1 MPFFELLNGLAPP
14 AERMR
19 WEASLVRHARDYARN
34 DDLVREG
41 AVPEKLH
48 VVLAGWA
55 QRYKQLEDGRRQ
67 ILGFILPG
75 EVCNLDLFTLL
86 RTDHSI
92 GAVRTVTVAEIDR
105 DEIERLLVDCPHLA
119 QILCLG
125 EIIAKSRQHEW
136 VLSLGQ
142 RVAIERVAH
151 LLCEIFER
159 ERLRGR
165 VRGQK
170 CDFPPTQ
177 AQIAEA
183 VGLTPVH
190 VNRMLHELRRGQCV
204 EIANRRLF
212 VPDFEALARVA
223 AFDARY
229 LHGGEAE
236 QLPARASAL
245 FDKDAP
251 AGVRPPPLGAPPS
264 SSYRRRPHP
273 PSQAQAR

>member
-1 MPFFELLNGLAPP
+1 MSFSELLNALMPP

-19 WEASLVRHARDYARN
+19 WEACLAHHAREYARN
-34 DDLVREG
+34 SDVVREG
-41 AVPEKLH
+41 AIPEKMH

-75 EVCNLDLFTLL
+75 EVCNLDLFTMM
-86 RTDHSI
+86 RADHSI
-92 GAVRTVTVAEIDR
+92 AAVRTLTVAEIDR
-105 DEIERLLVDCPHLA
+105 DEIERLLHDCPHLA
-119 QILCLG
+119 ELFCLG
-125 EIIAKSRQHEW
+125 EIIAKSQQHEW
-136 VLSLGQ
+136 ILSLGQ

-159 ERLRGR
+159 ERRRGR
-165 VRGQK
+165 VRGRR

-190 VNRMLHELRRGQCV
+190 VNRMLHELRRGQGV

-212 VPDFEALARVA
+212 VPDFDALARVA
-223 AFDARY
+223 EFDARY

-236 QLPARASAL
+236 QLLARASAL
-245 FDKDAP
+245 FDRDAAATTSLSP
-251 AGVRPPPLGAPPS
+251 LDTPDPYLRAIAGRLT
-264 SSYRRRPHP
+264 R
-273 PSQAQAR
+273 

>member
-34 DDLVREG
+34 DDIVREG

-223 AFDARY
+223 AFEARY

-236 QLPARASAL
+236 QLLARASAL
-245 FDKDAP
+245 FDKKVTAP
-251 AGVRPPPLGAPPS
+251 ARSLPLGTPN
-264 SSYRRRPHP
+264 RRLRAIG
-273 PSQAQAR
+273 SRLAR

>member
-1 MPFFELLNGLAPP
+1 MSFSELLNALMPP

-19 WEASLVRHARDYARN
+19 WEACLAHHAREYARN
-34 DDLVREG
+34 SDVVREG
-41 AVPEKLH
+41 AIPEKMH

-75 EVCNLDLFTLL
+75 EVCNLDLFTMM
-86 RTDHSI
+86 RADHSI
-92 GAVRTVTVAEIDR
+92 AAVRTLTVAEIDR
-105 DEIERLLVDCPHLA
+105 DEIERLLHDCPHLA
-119 QILCLG
+119 ELFCLG
-125 EIIAKSRQHEW
+125 EIIAKSQQHEW
-136 VLSLGQ
+136 ILSLGQ

-159 ERLRGR
+159 ERRRGR
-165 VRGQK
+165 VRGHR

-190 VNRMLHELRRGQCV
+190 VNRMLHELRRGQGV

-212 VPDFEALARVA
+212 VPDFDALARVA

-236 QLPARASAL
+236 QLLARASAL
-245 FDKDAP
+245 FDRDAAATTSLSP
-251 AGVRPPPLGAPPS
+251 LDTPDPYLRAIAGRLT
-264 SSYRRRPHP
+264 R
-273 PSQAQAR
+273 

>member
-1 MPFFELLNGLAPP
+1 MSFSELLNALMPP

-19 WEASLVRHARDYARN
+19 WEACLAHHAREYARN
-34 DDLVREG
+34 SDVVREG
-41 AVPEKLH
+41 AIPEKMH

-75 EVCNLDLFTLL
+75 EVCNLDLFTMM
-86 RTDHSI
+86 RADHSI
-92 GAVRTVTVAEIDR
+92 AAVRTLTVAEIDR
-105 DEIERLLVDCPHLA
+105 DEIERLLHDCPYLA
-119 QILCLG
+119 ELFCLG
-125 EIIAKSRQHEW
+125 EIIAKSQQHEW
-136 VLSLGQ
+136 ILSLGQ

-159 ERLRGR
+159 ERRRGR
-165 VRGQK
+165 VRGRR

-190 VNRMLHELRRGQCV
+190 VNRMLHELRRGQGV

-212 VPDFEALARVA
+212 VPDFDALARVA

-236 QLPARASAL
+236 QLLARASAL
-245 FDKDAP
+245 FDRDTAATTSLSP
-251 AGVRPPPLGAPPS
+251 LDTPDPYLRAIAGRLT
-264 SSYRRRPHP
+264 R
-273 PSQAQAR
+273 

>member
-1 MPFFELLNGLAPP
+1 MSFSELLNALMPP

-19 WEASLVRHARDYARN
+19 WEACLAHHAREYARN
-34 DDLVREG
+34 SDVVREG
-41 AVPEKLH
+41 AKPEKMH

-75 EVCNLDLFTLL
+75 EVCNLDLFTMM
-86 RTDHSI
+86 RADHSI
-92 GAVRTVTVAEIDR
+92 AAVRTLTVAEIDR
-105 DEIERLLVDCPHLA
+105 DEIERLLHDCPHLA
-119 QILCLG
+119 ELFCLG
-125 EIIAKSRQHEW
+125 EIIAKSQQHEW
-136 VLSLGQ
+136 ILSLGQ

-159 ERLRGR
+159 ERRRGR
-165 VRGQK
+165 VRGRR

-190 VNRMLHELRRGQCV
+190 VNRMLHELRRGQGV

-212 VPDFEALARVA
+212 VPDFDALARVA

-236 QLPARASAL
+236 QLLARASAL
-245 FDKDAP
+245 FDRDAAATTSLSP
-251 AGVRPPPLGAPPS
+251 LDTPDPYLRAIAGRLT
-264 SSYRRRPHP
+264 R
-273 PSQAQAR
+273 

>member
-1 MPFFELLNGLAPP
+1 MSFSELLNALMPP

-19 WEASLVRHARDYARN
+19 WEACLAHHAREYARN
-34 DDLVREG
+34 GDVVREG
-41 AVPEKLH
+41 AVPEKMH

-75 EVCNLDLFTLL
+75 EVCNLDLFTMM
-86 RTDHSI
+86 RADHSI
-92 GAVRTVTVAEIDR
+92 AAVRTLTVAEIDR
-105 DEIERLLVDCPHLA
+105 DEIERLLHDCPHLA
-119 QILCLG
+119 EAFCLG
-125 EIIAKSRQHEW
+125 EIVAKSQQHEW
-136 VLSLGQ
+136 ILSLGQ

-159 ERLRGR
+159 ERRRDR
-165 VRGQK
+165 VRGQR

-190 VNRMLHELRRGQCV
+190 VNRMLHELRRGQGV
-204 EIANRRLF
+204 EIANRRLC
-212 VPDFEALARVA
+212 VPDFEALAGVA

-236 QLPARASAL
+236 QLLARASAL
-245 FDKDAP
+245 FENRDATVSP
-251 AGVRPPPLGAPPS
+251 DRPSPLGPPS
-264 SSYRRRPHP
+264 PLLRAAGAGLPR
-273 PSQAQAR
+273 

>member
-1 MPFFELLNGLAPP
+1 MPFLELLNELMPA

-19 WEASLVRHARDYARN
+19 WEAALARRAREYGRN

-41 AVPEKLH
+41 AAPEKLH
-48 VVLAGWA
+48 IVLAGWA
-55 QRYKQLEDGRRQ
+55 QRYKQMEDGRRQ

-75 EVCNLDLFTLL
+75 EVCNLDLFTLM
-86 RTDHSI
+86 RADHSI
-92 GAVRTVTVAEIDR
+92 AAVRTLTVAEFDR
-105 DEIERLLVDCPHLA
+105 EEVESLLADCPHLGQA
-119 QILCLG
+119 LCLS

-136 VLSLGQ
+136 ILSLGQ
-142 RVAIERVAH
+142 RSAVERVAH
-151 LLCEIFER
+151 LLAETFER

-165 VRGQK
+165 IRKQT

-190 VNRMLHELRRGQCV
+190 VNRMLTELRRGQGV

-212 VPDFEALARVA
+212 VPDFAALARLA

-229 LHGGEAE
+229 LHGGEAR
-236 QLPARASAL
+236 QSLSHAAALFRAKDAAGVPARL
-245 FDKDAP
+245 
-251 AGVRPPPLGAPPS
+251 PPLVAS
-264 SSYRRRPHP
+264 RRELRT
-273 PSQAQAR
+273 SGSRTLAQ

>member
-1 MPFFELLNGLAPP
+1 MSFSELLNALMPP

-19 WEASLVRHARDYARN
+19 WEACLAHHAREYARN
-34 DDLVREG
+34 SDVVREG
-41 AVPEKLH
+41 AIPEKMH

-75 EVCNLDLFTLL
+75 EVCNLDLFTMM
-86 RTDHSI
+86 RADHSI
-92 GAVRTVTVAEIDR
+92 AAVRTLTVAEIDR
-105 DEIERLLVDCPHLA
+105 DEIERLLHDCPYLA
-119 QILCLG
+119 ELFCLG
-125 EIIAKSRQHEW
+125 EIIAKSQQHEW
-136 VLSLGQ
+136 ILSLGQ

-159 ERLRGR
+159 ERRRGR
-165 VRGQK
+165 VRGRR

-190 VNRMLHELRRGQCV
+190 VNRMLHELRRGQGV

-212 VPDFEALARVA
+212 VPDFDALARVA

-236 QLPARASAL
+236 QLLARASAL
-245 FDKDAP
+245 VDRDSAATTSLSP
-251 AGVRPPPLGAPPS
+251 LDTPDPYLRAIAGRLT
-264 SSYRRRPHP
+264 R
-273 PSQAQAR
+273 